1 MSKKLLMS
9 NKLRVT
15 DHAYNYFVFRIED
28 AERFGTIKLVGEG
41 SEDTPT
47 DWGDKTIDSETSH
60 TYNNPGIYMVKTK
73 LRINDTEGN
82 GDDLTKRH
90 LIMCL
95 HIDNTVSDMKYFF
108 YNCTSLFEVDLS
120 RPRVMVNKMYS
131 MFFGCSSL
139 TDIDLSAL
147 DTTNVDDMG
156 YVFRGCRS
164 LEYLDL
170 SNFVFDNTLY
180 MHYIFSDCS
189 SLIKIDLSSFRP
201 DKICVN
207 DKHWTTT
214 SIMGMFSGCSSLR
227 EIVGILDLGT
237 PSNLYRMFSGCRS
250 LETVYLKY
258 SSSKFDWM
266 YYPGDIELGDTRVKD
281 ECLIYIIDE
290 LPDLFLYNDGTP
302 PINGWAKL
310 ILPKTNTLT
319 REQVMIAVNK
329 GYYAEN
335 INFKWGE

>member
-15 DHAYNYFVFRIED
+15 DHAYSYFVFRIED

-95 HIDNTVSDMKYFF
+95 HIDNTVSDMQYFF

-120 RPRVMVNKMYS
+120 RPRVRVNKIHS

-147 DTTNVDDMG
+147 DTTNVESMDF
-156 YVFRGCRS
+156 VFRGCRS
-164 LEYLDL
+164 LTYLDL
-170 SNFVFDNTLY
+170 CNFVFDNARTISY
-180 MHYIFSDCS
+180 MFDGCS
-189 SLIKIDLSSFRP
+189 SLIKIDLSSFRT
-201 DKICVN
+201 DKIWVT
-207 DKHWTTT
+207 DKLWAKV
-214 SIMGMFSGCSSLR
+214 SIIRMFSGCSSLI
-227 EIVGILDLGT
+227 EIVGELDL
-237 PSNLYRMFSGCRS
+237 SMAKLSEDMFSGCRS
-250 LETVYLKY
+250 LETLYLKY
-258 SSSKFDWM
+258 SSSKYGGM
-266 YYPGDIELGDTRVKD
+266 YNSSDVDLGDTKVSN
-281 ECLIYIIDE
+281 ECLIYIINE
-290 LPDLFLYNDGTP
+290 LPDLASYNGIP
-302 PINGWAKL
+302 PLNGWATL
-310 ILPKTNTLT
+310 TLPKTNTLT
-319 REQVMIAVNK
+319 KEQVMIAVNK
-329 GYYAEN
+329 GYYVKN
-335 INFKWGE
+335 VNFEWGE